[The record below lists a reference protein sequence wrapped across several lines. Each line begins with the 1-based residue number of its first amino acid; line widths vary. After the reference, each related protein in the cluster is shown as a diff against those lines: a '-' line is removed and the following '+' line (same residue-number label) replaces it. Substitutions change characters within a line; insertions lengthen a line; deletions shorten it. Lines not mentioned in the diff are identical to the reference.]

1 MNKLSLQKI
10 PLKWKVYGFLLGFC
24 ALLLVILWLFQTV
37 FLNDMY
43 KLIRRSEMQK
53 AIAYVEKNLETTDF
67 TQLLNYIKVKDDILI
82 GLNGDFNDEQKALQQ
97 QQSDALREFNKQL
110 QKPWKEGHGGFRTP
124 EALTEERQYTLS
136 DGSVL
141 NLTFYAMITPLN
153 ATVTTLRYQLY
164 YITAILLLLAAA
176 LAFLISRHISKPIEQ
191 LNASAKQLARGDY
204 TTQFGGKGF
213 LEIAELSD
221 TLTVAATELGKTEA
235 LRRELMANISHDMR
249 TPLSLIYSHAEMM
262 HDFPTE
268 ITPEQTQVIMDETRR
283 LTSLVNDVLDI
294 SKLETGVQQ
303 LSLSQ
308 FDLTVL
314 IGDTT
319 ARMAELVKKDGYTIT
334 FSHDVPCTV
343 TADEVKVTQAF
354 YNLLINAINYSVED
368 KTIAVQQL
376 VSHDRVVI
384 EVTDHGTGIAPENLP
399 HIWDRYYKVDKKH
412 KRAVTGTG
420 LGLSIVKKVMDL
432 QGGSYGVRSQEG
444 AGSTFWFSLPL

>member
-10 PLKWKVYGFLLGFC
+10 RLKWKVFGFLLGFC

-67 TQLLNYIKVKDDILI
+67 AQLLNYIKVKDDIVVTLS
-82 GLNGDFNDEQKALQQ
+82 GDFTDAQKALQQ
-97 QQSDALREFNKQL
+97 QQSDAMREFNKQL
-110 QKPWKEGHGGFRTP
+110 QKPRKEGRDDFRTP
-124 EALTEERQYTLS
+124 ETLTEERQYTLS

-153 ATVTTLRYQLY
+153 ATVTTLRYQLH

-191 LNASAKQLARGDY
+191 LNASAKQLAGGDY
-204 TTQFGGKGF
+204 TTQFGGTGF

-262 HDFPTE
+262 HDFPAE

-283 LTSLVNDVLDI
+283 LSSLVNDVLDI

-303 LSLSQ
+303 LSLTQ
-308 FDLTVL
+308 FDLTAL

-319 ARMAELVKKDGYTIT
+319 ARMAELLKKDGYTIT

-354 YNLLINAINYSVED
+354 YNLLINAINYSADD
-368 KTIAVQQL
+368 KTIFVQQL
-376 VSHDRVVI
+376 VADGRVVI
-384 EVTDHGTGIAPENLP
+384 EVTDHGMGIAAENLP
-399 HIWDRYYKVDKKH
+399 HIWERYYKVDKKH

-420 LGLSIVKKVMDL
+420 LGLSIVKKVMEL
-432 QGGSYGVRSQEG
+432 QGGSYGVRSQQG
-444 AGSTFWFSLPL
+444 LGSTFWFSLPL